1 MTPVGSGVA
10 ASYGVNSVL
19 ATLQKEPCDRN
30 VVNKA
35 SAALQEAHATRA
47 AAEMLKGFGYACG
60 DANTELYRASELF
73 FLLGDYE
80 AAIRA
85 SNDVIRRQPDAQNAY
100 YVRARAEQGGQQY
113 AAAIEDYV
121 TLIQL
126 MPNLKAV
133 RSEVFSRMSETY
145 E

>member
-85 SNDVIRRQPDAQNAY
+85 TNDLTPPHPDAQNPSY
-100 YVRARAEQGGQQY
+100 LPPR
-113 AAAIEDYV
+113 
-121 TLIQL
+121 
-126 MPNLKAV
+126 P
-133 RSEVFSRMSETY
+133 
-145 E
+145 